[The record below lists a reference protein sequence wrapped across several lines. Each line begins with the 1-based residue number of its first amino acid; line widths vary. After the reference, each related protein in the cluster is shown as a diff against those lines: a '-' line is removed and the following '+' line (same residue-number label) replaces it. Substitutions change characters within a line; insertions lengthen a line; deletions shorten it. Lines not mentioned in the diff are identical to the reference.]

1 MIERPPII
9 TERDLAAVM
18 LDKSKRP
25 NEKLSALIDKIN
37 DDYEY
42 WDTVKYK
49 NRPEGCA
56 SAQELWL
63 RVKASRIS
71 CTVFAWDRY
80 NVNFGL
86 TNKMQRL
93 CHEFDMNFGGS
104 WENSSVIPNDNNRE
118 RYLISSLMEEAI
130 YSSQMEGAAT
140 TRKVA
145 KDMLRRQISPKD
157 KSQQMIVNNYQTIR
171 FIVENKQTPLTP
183 ELVLHIH
190 HLMTD
195 KTLNDPNDAG
205 RLRMNNEVVVEDGIT
220 HEVVHTPPSFEELP
234 TFLKELCKYF
244 NETSAR
250 VFVHPIIRGI
260 IIHFM
265 VAYMHP
271 FVDGNGRTARALFYW
286 YMLKQGYWL
295 TEYLSISRVIAMSK
309 KSYEKAY
316 QYVEADYNDL
326 GYFIA
331 YNLKVLEQS
340 FKQLQN
346 YIKKKQNE
354 RMLASSFLRLGDINE
369 RQAQIIRM
377 YMENPKEVL
386 TVKDLQNKFMVTATT
401 AKSDIV
407 GLLKR
412 GLLDEIAFNK
422 VKRGYVKGQN
432 YDEIVKDIEW
442 RRI

>member
-9 TERDLAAVM
+9 TDQDLAIVM

-25 NEKLSALIDKIN
+25 DEKLSALIDRIN

-49 NRPEGCA
+49 NLPGICS
-56 SAQELWL
+56 SAKDLWL
-63 RVKASRIS
+63 KVKASRIS
-71 CTVFAWDRY
+71 ATVFTWDKY
-80 NVNFGL
+80 SVSFGL
-86 TNKMQRL
+86 TNKMLRL

-104 WENSSVIPNDNNRE
+104 WENGSVIPNDNRE

-145 KDMLRRQISPKD
+145 KDMLRRQKSPKD

-171 FIVENKQTPLTP
+171 FVVENKQTPLTP

-205 RLRMNNEVVVEDGIT
+205 RLRTNNEVVVEDGIT

-234 TFLKELCKYF
+234 SFLKELCKYF
-244 NETSAR
+244 NETNAR

-265 VAYMHP
+265 VAFMHP

-331 YNLKVLEQS
+331 YNLKVLDQS

-346 YIKKKQNE
+346 YIKKKQDE
-354 RMLASSFLRLGDINE
+354 RLLANTFLRLGDINE

-422 VKRGYVKGQN
+422 VKHGYVKGQN
-432 YDEIVKDIEW
+432 YDEIVKDIEF
-442 RRI
+442 R

>member
-25 NEKLSALIDKIN
+25 NEKLSALIDRIN
-37 DDYEY
+37 DNYEY

-93 CHEFDMNFGGS
+93 CHEFDMSFGGS
-104 WENSSVIPNDNNRE
+104 WENSSVIPNDNRE

-183 ELVLHIH
+183 ELV
-190 HLMTD
+190 
-195 KTLNDPNDAG
+195 NDAG
-205 RLRMNNEVVVEDGIT
+205 RLRTNNEVVVEDGIT
-220 HEVVHTPPSFEELP
+220 HEVVHTPPSFEEMP

-331 YNLKVLEQS
+331 YNLKVLDQS

-346 YIKKKQNE
+346 YIKKKQDE
-354 RMLASSFLRLGDINE
+354 RMLANTFLRLGDINE

-432 YDEIVKDIEW
+432 YDEIVKDIK
-442 RRI
+442 

>member
-1 MIERPPII
+1 MIERPPVI
-9 TERDLAAVM
+9 TDKDLAVVM

-25 NEKLSALIDKIN
+25 DEKLSALIDKIN

-49 NRPEGCA
+49 KLPESCS
-56 SAQELWL
+56 SAKDLWL

-71 CTVFAWDRY
+71 ATVFAWDKY
-80 NVNFGL
+80 CVSFGL

-104 WENSSVIPNDNNRE
+104 WENASVIPNDNRE

-145 KDMLRRQISPKD
+145 KDMLRRQMSPKD

-195 KTLNDPNDAG
+195 KTLNEPNDAG
-205 RLRMNNEVVVEDGIT
+205 RLRTNNEVVVEDGIT
-220 HEVVHTPPSFEELP
+220 HEVVHTPPPFEELP

-244 NETSAR
+244 NETNAR

-316 QYVEADYNDL
+316 QYVEADDDDL

-331 YNLKVLEQS
+331 YNLKVLDQ
-340 FKQLQN
+340 
-346 YIKKKQNE
+346 
-354 RMLASSFLRLGDINE
+354 
-369 RQAQIIRM
+369 
-377 YMENPKEVL
+377 V
-386 TVKDLQNKFMVTATT
+386 
-401 AKSDIV
+401 AKLHQEET
-407 GLLKR
+407 G
-412 GLLDEIAFNK
+412 
-422 VKRGYVKGQN
+422 
-432 YDEIVKDIEW
+432 
-442 RRI
+442 

>member
-9 TERDLAAVM
+9 TDQDLAIVM

-25 NEKLSALIDKIN
+25 DEKLSALIDRIN

-49 NRPEGCA
+49 NLPGSCS
-56 SAQELWL
+56 SAKDLWL

-71 CTVFAWDRY
+71 ATVFTWDKY
-80 NVNFGL
+80 SVSFGL

-104 WENSSVIPNDNNRE
+104 RENGSVIPNDNRE

-205 RLRMNNEVVVEDGIT
+205 RLRTNNEVVVEDGIT

-234 TFLKELCKYF
+234 SFLKELCKYF
-244 NETSAR
+244 NETNAR

-265 VAYMHP
+265 VAFMHP

-331 YNLKVLEQS
+331 YNLKVLDQS

-346 YIKKKQNE
+346 YIKKKQDE
-354 RMLASSFLRLGDINE
+354 RLLANTFLRLGDINE

-422 VKRGYVKGQN
+422 VKHGYVKGQN
-432 YDEIVKDIEW
+432 YDEIVKDIEF
-442 RRI
+442 R

>member
-1 MIERPPII
+1 MIERPPSF
-9 TERDLAAVM
+9 TDQEMAAVIF
-18 LDKSKRP
+18 DKSKSTDD
-25 NEKLSALIDKIN
+25 KLNTLIDKIN
-37 DDYEY
+37 DEYEY

-49 NRPEGCA
+49 KRPESCP
-56 SAQELWL
+56 SAKELWL

-71 CTVFAWDRY
+71 ATVFTWDKY
-80 NVNFGL
+80 NVSFGL
-86 TNKMQRL
+86 TNRMQRL

-104 WENSSVIPNDNNRE
+104 WEAGSVIPSDNRE
-118 RYLISSLMEEAI
+118 RYLVSSLMEEAI

-171 FIVENKQTPLTP
+171 FIVENKYTPLTP

-190 HLMTD
+190 HLMTE
-195 KTLNDPNDAG
+195 KTLNDPDDAG

-244 NETSAR
+244 NETNAK

-286 YMLKQGYWL
+286 YMMKQGYWL

-316 QYVEADYNDL
+316 QYVEADYHDL

-331 YNLKVLEQS
+331 YNLKVLAQS

-346 YIKKKQNE
+346 YIKKKQDE
-354 RMLASSFLRLGDINE
+354 KMLANTFLQIGDINE

-412 GLLDEIAFNK
+412 GLLKEIAFNK
-422 VKRGYVKGQN
+422 VKRGYVKGDE
-432 YDEIVKDIEW
+432 YDNIVRDLEFK
-442 RRI
+442 

>member
-1 MIERPPII
+1 MIERAPII

-18 LDKSKRP
+18 LDTSKRP

-80 NVNFGL
+80 NVTFGL

-104 WENSSVIPNDNNRE
+104 WENSSVIPNDNRE

-145 KDMLRRQISPKD
+145 KDMLRRQTSPKD

-195 KTLNDPNDAG
+195 KTLNDPKDAG
-205 RLRMNNEVVVEDGIT
+205 RLRTNNEVVVEDGIT
-220 HEVVHTPPSFEELP
+220 HEVVHTPPSFEEMP

>member
-1 MIERPPII
+1 MIERAPII

-18 LDKSKRP
+18 LDTSKRP
-25 NEKLSALIDKIN
+25 NEKLSALIDRIN
-37 DDYEY
+37 DNYEY

-80 NVNFGL
+80 NVTFGL

-104 WENSSVIPNDNNRE
+104 WENSSVIPNDNRE

-220 HEVVHTPPSFEELP
+220 HEVVHTPPSFEEMP

>member
-9 TERDLAAVM
+9 TDQDLAVVM

-25 NEKLSALIDKIN
+25 DEKLSALIDRIN

-49 NRPEGCA
+49 KIPDSCS
-56 SAQELWL
+56 SAKDLWL
-63 RVKASRIS
+63 RVKASRVS
-71 CTVFAWDRY
+71 ATVFTWDKY
-80 NVNFGL
+80 CVSFGL

-104 WENSSVIPNDNNRE
+104 WENGSVIPNDNRE

-130 YSSQMEGAAT
+130 YSSQMEGAVT

-205 RLRMNNEVVVEDGIT
+205 RLRTNNEVVVEDGIT

-234 TFLKELCKYF
+234 SFLKELCKYF
-244 NETSAR
+244 NETNAR

-331 YNLKVLEQS
+331 YNLKVLDQS

-354 RMLASSFLRLGDINE
+354 RMLANTFLRLGDINE

-422 VKRGYVKGQN
+422 VKHGYVKGQN
-432 YDEIVKDIEW
+432 YDEIVKDIEF
-442 RRI
+442 R

>member
-1 MIERPPII
+1 MIERAPII

-18 LDKSKRP
+18 LDTSKRP
-25 NEKLSALIDKIN
+25 NEKLSALIDRIN
-37 DDYEY
+37 DNYEY

-80 NVNFGL
+80 NVTFGL

-104 WENSSVIPNDNNRE
+104 WENSSVIPNDNRE

-195 KTLNDPNDAG
+195 KTLNDPKDAG
-205 RLRMNNEVVVEDGIT
+205 RLRTNNEVVVEDGIT

>member
-9 TERDLAAVM
+9 TDQDLATVM
-18 LDKSKRP
+18 LDQSKRP
-25 NEKLSALIDKIN
+25 DEKLSALIDRIN
-37 DDYEY
+37 DNYEY

-49 NRPEGCA
+49 KRPDGCA
-56 SAQELWL
+56 SAEELWL
-63 RVKASRIS
+63 RVRASRIS
-71 CTVFAWDRY
+71 ATVYTWDRY
-80 NVNFGL
+80 NVSFGL
-86 TNKMQRL
+86 TNQMQRL
-93 CHEFDMNFGGS
+93 CHEFDMNFGS
-104 WENSSVIPNDNNRE
+104 WENVSVIPNDNRE

-130 YSSQMEGAAT
+130 YSSQMEGAVT

-145 KDMLRRQISPKD
+145 KDMLRRQITPKD

-190 HLMTD
+190 HLMTE
-195 KTLNDPNDAG
+195 KTLSDPKDAG
-205 RLRMNNEVVVEDGIT
+205 RLRTNNEVVVEDGIT

-244 NETSAR
+244 NETNAR

-331 YNLKVLEQS
+331 YNLKVLDQS

-346 YIKKKQNE
+346 YIKKKQDE
-354 RMLASSFLRLGDINE
+354 KMLASSFLRLGDINE

-407 GLLKR
+407 GLLNR

-432 YDEIVKDIEW
+432 YDDIVKDLEL
-442 RRI
+442 R